1 MKISKHFNLAEFLR
15 SEYATR
21 HGIDMTPPPKV
32 QANLTALAVN
42 ILDPLRDRAGCPI
55 VVTSGYRPVLVNT
68 KVGGSSTSQHVFGE
82 AADIIAT
89 KINPYNLCKMIIDA
103 KLPFDQLIYEFGE
116 WTHVSFKAKGPQR
129 GQVLTAKKINGSTK
143 YLAGLVR

>member
-1 MKISKHFNLAEFLR
+1 MNISKHFRLEEFLR

-21 HGIDMTPPPKV
+21 HNINMTPPAV
-32 QANLTALAVN
+32 VRNNLTALAVN
-42 ILDPLRDRAGCPI
+42 VLDPLRDRARCPI
-55 VVTSGYRPVLVNT
+55 VVTSGYRPVLLNT
-68 KVGGSSTSQHVFGE
+68 KIGGSNTSQHVFGE

-116 WTHVSFKAKGPQR
+116 WTHVSFKARGPQR
-129 GQVLTAKKINGSTK
+129 GQVLTAKKVNGQTK
-143 YLAGLVR
+143 YLSGLVR